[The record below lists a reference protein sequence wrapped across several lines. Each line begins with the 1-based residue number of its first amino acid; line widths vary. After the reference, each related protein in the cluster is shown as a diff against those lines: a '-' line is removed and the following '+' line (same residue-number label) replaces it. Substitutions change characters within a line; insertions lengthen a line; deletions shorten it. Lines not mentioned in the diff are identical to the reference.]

1 MAEPLCGAAARS
13 SSTQSTTIAET
24 PALTHIPH
32 LDSQKPQTNQSRRSH
47 KEPGRLRRPQP
58 RVRNLNTKAEA
69 STRPPTLH
77 KQQQTRNNTKRRA
90 SGTKHR
96 RPEAVKSGVSQLVFN
111 FRVSSLFL
119 IWVLISTSNLC
130 ICTHHNGHPTK
141 LYLTLSPPRYHL
153 SNATLTIY
161 TIRDYYSHK
170 SYIAL
175 RDPIQN
181 HTLHNPIHYSLAPLN
196 LSLLKSSTTKCH
208 LSIISLAH
216 TQCSPRTHYPLHPTF
231 YKALLPPTALSPH
244 ALPHPAHPTPHHPKH
259 TTVSQKNC
267 TYHTKI
273 TTPQKN
279 FKQKSIL
286 PTSLPSAWCRRRGQ
300 PPYALPPPHLQ
311 SPHNHRPHP
320 HPPCGPRNPNLTN
333 LGFPDPH
340 QPLSDPEKHRF
351 RIRHPQPRHSGYPHP
366 RPQHSHTRFRHDFT
380 SDKIRLRLRSLPL
393 PPKDHPTNP
402 QARPLRPPQSLH
414 PNPNLAP
421 NNNGANTPPK
431 KLPHT

>member
-47 KEPGRLRRPQP
+47 KEPGRLHRPQP

-161 TIRDYYSHK
+161 TIREYYSHK

-196 LSLLKSSTTKCH
+196 PSLLKSSTTKCH
-208 LSIISLAH
+208 LSILSLAH

-244 ALPHPAHPTPHHPKH
+244 VLPHPAHPHHTTQSTQQLVKKIALTTRKSQHLKKISNKNLYYLQAYLRHGAAAAADLHTLSLRRTCHPHTTTDHTLTHPVVPETLTSQTSDSLTLTSHCQTPKNTDSEYDTHNLDTLDTHIHDRSTHTPDFGTTSPQTKSASDLDPSLCHPK
-259 TTVSQKNC
+259 
-267 TYHTKI
+267 I
-273 TTPQKN
+273 T
-279 FKQKSIL
+279 
-286 PTSLPSAWCRRRGQ
+286 Q
-300 PPYALPPPHLQ
+300 PIHKHDHY
-311 SPHNHRPHP
+311 
-320 HPPCGPRNPNLTN
+320 
-333 LGFPDPH
+333 DPH
-340 QPLSDPEKHRF
+340 
-351 RIRHPQPRHSGYPHP
+351 
-366 RPQHSHTRFRHDFT
+366 
-380 SDKIRLRLRSLPL
+380 
-393 PPKDHPTNP
+393 
-402 QARPLRPPQSLH
+402 
-414 PNPNLAP
+414 NPNLAP

-431 KLPHT
+431 LPHT